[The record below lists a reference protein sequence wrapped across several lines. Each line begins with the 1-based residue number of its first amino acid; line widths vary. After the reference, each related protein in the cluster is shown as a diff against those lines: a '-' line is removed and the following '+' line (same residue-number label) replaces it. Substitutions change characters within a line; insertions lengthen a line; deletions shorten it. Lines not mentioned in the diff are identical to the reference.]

1 MAHEY
6 NIEECVIINTT
17 QIQEVLTKALNIIE
31 NKYMDIDVELDDI
44 YELLDNLPQCIS
56 IIEKLWSDKNE
67 AISAFIK
74 DKGDK

>member
-56 IIEKLWSDKNE
+56 IIEKLWSDKNAE
-67 AISAFIK
+67 ISTFI
-74 DKGDK
+74 KGDK